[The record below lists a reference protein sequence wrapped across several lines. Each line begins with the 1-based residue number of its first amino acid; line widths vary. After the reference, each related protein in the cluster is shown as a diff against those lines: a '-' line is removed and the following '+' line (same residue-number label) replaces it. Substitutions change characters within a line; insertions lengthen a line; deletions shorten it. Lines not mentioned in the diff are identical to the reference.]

1 MRGVYACFYGAANS
15 IQPPTSRPIATET
28 TSVMAE
34 KMRKPGVPVREA
46 VERYIIPEKYKPSR
60 QFSSGFSIG
69 RIIKQ
74 SYADSSGKTDP
85 VLNYS

>member
-1 MRGVYACFYGAANS
+1 
-15 IQPPTSRPIATET
+15 
-28 TSVMAE
+28 
-34 KMRKPGVPVREA
+34 

-69 RIIKQ
+69 RTIEQ
-74 SYADSSGKTDP
+74 FYAGWPGKTDP